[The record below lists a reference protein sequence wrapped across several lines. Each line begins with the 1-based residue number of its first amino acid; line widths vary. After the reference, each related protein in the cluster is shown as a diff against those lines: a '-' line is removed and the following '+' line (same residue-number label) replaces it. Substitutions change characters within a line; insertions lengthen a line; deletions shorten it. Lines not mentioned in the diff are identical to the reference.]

1 MIETAK
7 QLMDAFDKAGETMI
21 QETGAQER
29 DVELQIDVLDYR
41 SYLRPILQHVV
52 EIGTPMRPVK
62 AGFNWHCDR
71 CRRPISEG
79 WIHCSWCGQRLEWEE
94 DSEK

>member
-7 QLMDAFDKAGETMI
+7 QLI
-21 QETGAQER
+21 QAYDEACEKDRRVHGAKLSD
-29 DVELQIDVLDYR
+29 DVILYK
-41 SYLRPILQHVV
+41 SYLRPILQYVV

-62 AGFNWHCDR
+62 AGFIWHCDR

-79 WIHCSWCGQRLEWEE
+79 WYHCSWCGQRLEWEE
-94 DSEK
+94 DN